1 MNAFTSSSNAGTV
14 KTAMVF
20 SSSSSSSS
28 NVICEEEKLTSSL
41 SLAGMKFSCGGGFG
55 STVPSGRMLPIC
67 NKETFTSSLSLSG
80 VKFNCGGVDSA
91 ISSGRML
98 PIMLTS
104 SLPLGGVKFDCD
116 GKPILLRVLVYKG
129 VKNVKNSINHS
140 WL

>member
-1 MNAFTSSSNAGTV
+1 MNAFTSSTNAGTV
-14 KTAMVF
+14 KTAMV
-20 SSSSSSSS
+20 SSSSPSSS

-67 NKETFTSSLSLSG
+67 KGTFTSSLSLGG
-80 VKFNCGGVDSA
+80 VKFDCGGVDSA

-116 GKPILLRVLVYKG
+116 GV
-129 VKNVKNSINHS
+129 SIHP
-140 WL
+140 